1 MLEGLESLRHNPAEK
16 WESPMEQFGVEA
28 DPIPLLLDMHPNIIP
43 SRFIKTVNRLNNQMH
58 RTSESQNLIKRQ

>member
-1 MLEGLESLRHNPAEK
+1 
-16 WESPMEQFGVEA
+16 MEQFGGEA

-58 RTSESQNLIKRQ
+58 CTSESQNLIKRQ